1 MFINSFSFVS
11 RVNKKG
17 SKFIWVSLSLL
28 IILIVIL
35 FLYFA
40 LFKPGNGKLYEEQ
53 SESRKLINPVSG
65 LSLEE
70 GINEFDE
77 GYIEYLFYELKAYE
91 LHNPPLSKDTPRIEL
106 DVDSEK
112 YNVLISNGLIKVYF
126 GEIDDEDIMIKTS
139 KEEIVK
145 SLQDKEYI
153 KESFSSGKSEF
164 ELVANKATLFS
175 KGYLSLYKDLTGKG
189 ITGSVIGIYLG

>member
-189 ITGSVIGIYLG
+189 ITGSVIGIY